1 MHMQALAL
9 PEKVCV
15 AASQLLLSMFLFL
28 RCRCALRCAEQVHLH
43 FAACSDTFAAVC
55 ADVGSPAWRPCRYCE
70 CYQHGQ
76 PCHSRCTCADC
87 GNNGQLTL
95 SGEVSL
101 GGLGCKCFGLPAPQG
116 TAQTA
121 VCACVPHACALAK
134 QHSMV
139 QYADCP
145 GLGWDAQSPSSAS
158 PTPAA
163 AAAAGTVVGCLCD

>member
-1 MHMQALAL
+1 LHMQALAL

-116 TAQTA
+116 PAQTA
-121 VCACVPHACALAK
+121 VFACMPHACRMHARLA
-134 QHSMV
+134 SNILWFNMLTV
-139 QYADCP
+139 P
-145 GLGWDAQSPSSAS
+145 GLDGMRSHQALPLRHPPPLLLPGRW
-158 PTPAA
+158 
-163 AAAAGTVVGCLCD
+163 